1 MLQIDIPGFGQLQLE
16 HLVMDYNGTL
26 AVDGEPIQGT
36 RRRVEK
42 LATQLQVQVIT
53 ADTFGKVQAAL
64 DGWACSVKIL
74 GQEDQVGQ
82 KLAFV
87 QELGPDHCVCI
98 GNGRNDRMMLEA
110 SALGL
115 AVMLDEGTSRESLL
129 SADIALPGIV
139 PALDLLLHPLRLTAT
154 LRS

>member
-1 MLQIDIPGFGQLQLE
+1 MLQIDIPDFGQLHLE
-16 HLVMDYNGTL
+16 HVVMDYNGTM
-26 AVDGEPIQGT
+26 AVDGEPVQGI

-42 LATQLQVQVIT
+42 LAEQVQVHVIT
-53 ADTFGKVQAAL
+53 ADTFGKVQASL
-64 DGWACSVKIL
+64 EGWACSVKVL

-87 QELGPDHCVCI
+87 QDLGTDKCVCV

-110 SALGL
+110 AALGL
-115 AVMLDEGTSRESLL
+115 AVMQEEGASRESLL
-129 SADIALPGIV
+129 SADIALPGII
-139 PALDLLLHPLRLTAT
+139 PALDLLLNPLRLTAT